1 MSDTITQRDLENES
15 RLVRI
20 EEKVDGL
27 ARHVDERFGDLGNR
41 IDDVVV
47 TQVKDHG
54 KRIAA
59 LERHQSWF
67 AGWVAGAAGVASC
80 VTAFLV
86 KVLQ

>member
-20 EEKVDGL
+20 EEKVDEL
-27 ARHVDERFGDLGNR
+27 SRR
-41 IDDVVV
+41 IDEALL
-47 TQVKDHG
+47 TQLKDHG
-54 KRIAA
+54 KRLSS
-59 LERHQSWF
+59 LERRQI
-67 AGWVAGAAGVASC
+67 WVAGWIAGAACAASG